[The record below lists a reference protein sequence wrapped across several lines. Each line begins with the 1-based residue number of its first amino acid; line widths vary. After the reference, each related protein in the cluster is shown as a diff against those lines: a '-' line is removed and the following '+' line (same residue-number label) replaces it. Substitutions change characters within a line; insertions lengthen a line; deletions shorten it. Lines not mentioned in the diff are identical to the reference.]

1 MHVCVCTYARVYMEV
16 MHNCVKL
23 HTVLYLN
30 ININIYIHTHT
41 IYICMYVRHT
51 HKYILSVYIY
61 RCTYTLSH
69 THARTQIY
77 IYIYMYTYVNAPVYI
92 HTHIYTHTYIYI
104 HIDVNTC
111 LKPCMC
117 SSSRR
122 FIPVGAA
129 ELATPWTDPK
139 YILRSLSSIVSM
151 PSKCSKRSFPSGSS
165 AAKT

>member
-1 MHVCVCTYARVYMEV
+1 M
-16 MHNCVKL
+16 
-23 HTVLYLN
+23 
-30 ININIYIHTHT
+30 YIHTL
-41 IYICMYVRHT
+41 T
-51 HKYILSVYIY
+51 HM
-61 RCTYTLSH
+61 
-69 THARTQIY
+69 HAHR
-77 IYIYMYTYVNAPVYI
+77 YIYMYTYVNAPVYI

-165 AAKT
+165 AAKTWTSLELNEFKPDLFPAFFVVQEFCDAIRQENSKHVDDDHQEDNGPQDHSGLRLVRQVLP